1 MRLIRIIRLIRL
13 IRLIR
18 RRNITHSVTRR
29 TARLLPPYYLPHG
42 GDGQSMTWGFSAG
55 KYRP

>member
-18 RRNITHSVTRR
+18 RRNITPSITRR
-29 TARLLPPYYLPHG
+29 PARFLPHCYLPYVA
-42 GDGQSMTWGFSAG
+42 MG
-55 KYRP
+55 KA

>member
-13 IRLIR
+13 MCLIR

-42 GDGQSMTWGFSAG
+42 AMG
-55 KYRP
+55 KA

>member
-29 TARLLPPYYLPHG
+29 TARLLPHTCHITCRTG
-42 GDGQSMTWGFSAG
+42 AMDKT
-55 KYRP
+55 

>member
-29 TARLLPPYYLPHG
+29 TARLLPHYYLPHG
-42 GDGQSMTWGFSAG
+42 AI
-55 KYRP
+55 

>member
-18 RRNITHSVTRR
+18 RRGITPSITRR
-29 TARLLPPYYLPHG
+29 PARFLPHCYLPHVA
-42 GDGQSMTWGFSAG
+42 MG
-55 KYRP
+55 KA

>member
-13 IRLIR
+13 MCLMCLIR

-29 TARLLPPYYLPHG
+29 TARLLPHCYLPHG
-42 GDGQSMTWGFSAG
+42 AMG
-55 KYRP
+55 KA

>member
-1 MRLIRIIRLIRL
+1 MRI

-29 TARLLPPYYLPHG
+29 TARLLPHCYLPHG
-42 GDGQSMTWGFSAG
+42 AMDKT
-55 KYRP
+55 

>member
-13 IRLIR
+13 MCLIR

-29 TARLLPPYYLPHG
+29 PARFLPHCYLPHG
-42 GDGQSMTWGFSAG
+42 AMG
-55 KYRP
+55 KA

>member
-1 MRLIRIIRLIRL
+1 MRLIRIIRL

-29 TARLLPPYYLPHG
+29 TARLLHPITCRTG
-42 GDGQSMTWGFSAG
+42 AMDKT
-55 KYRP
+55 